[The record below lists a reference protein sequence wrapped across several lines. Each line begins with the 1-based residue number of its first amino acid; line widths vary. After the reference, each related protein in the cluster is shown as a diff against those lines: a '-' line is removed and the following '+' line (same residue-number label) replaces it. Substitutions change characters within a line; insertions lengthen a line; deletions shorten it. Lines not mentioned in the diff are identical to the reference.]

1 MDATITINAAE
12 ITILT
17 FSLSAMVLLVSA
29 QKAELSRLLQIFLIL
44 ASLFP
49 LASAPRK
56 QDEDELGRVELLD
69 RVLKERSTYKLFLI
83 DSFENQNPW
92 KIYRGNSFLN
102 QTEFI
107 AKTPESSA
115 FLAESNLL
123 VKNENFDTKKLV
135 IIGLIRLLI
144 YINLNS

>member
-1 MDATITINAAE
+1 M
-12 ITILT
+12 
-17 FSLSAMVLLVSA
+17 
-29 QKAELSRLLQIFLIL
+29 

-123 VKNENFDTKKLV
+123 VKNENFDTKKQYAEFYYPHTIFFQ
-135 IIGLIRLLI
+135 IIYL
-144 YINLNS
+144 SQ